1 MTNLAFFAA
10 LTGLHLAV
18 LQFSYF
24 FLLLINVTS
33 TYITYMT
40 VVISWMLGTLIGLVL
55 PRLNGSLAMVLG
67 VVGYYASYAW
77 VVNYPLSPTTLPLA
91 AVGVAITGL
100 WAGRFFVVMRPLFKR
115 VDRMFFH
122 ENNGFLVGIIA
133 VFVGFSMAGRPFL
146 LWTPLL
152 SVIVLLAHMLWL
164 GAHHQHPGL
173 SLLWSGASRSHTLG
187 ND

>member
-1 MTNLAFFAA
+1 MTNLALFAS
-10 LTGLHLAV
+10 LTGFHLAV

-40 VVISWMLGTLIGLVL
+40 VVIAWMLGTLIGLVL
-55 PRLNGSLAMVLG
+55 PHLNAGLAMVLG
-67 VVGYYASYAW
+67 VAGYYAAYAW
-77 VVNYPLSPTTLPLA
+77 VINNPLSPSTLPLA
-91 AVGVAITGL
+91 AIGVAITGL
-100 WAGRFFVVMRPLFKR
+100 WAGRFFVVMRPLFVR

-133 VFVGFSMAGRPFL
+133 VFVGFSLAGRPFL

-152 SVIVLLAHMLWL
+152 SVIVLLAHMTWL
-164 GAHHQHPGL
+164 GARHQHPDL
-173 SLLWSGASRSHTLG
+173 SLLVFAPARGRGQT
-187 ND
+187 DD

>member
-1 MTNLAFFAA
+1 MTNLALFAA
-10 LTGLHLAV
+10 LTGFHLAV

-40 VVISWMLGTLIGLVL
+40 VVIAWMLGTLIGLVL
-55 PRLNGSLAMVLG
+55 PRLNGGLAMVLG
-67 VVGYYASYAW
+67 VAGYYAAYAW
-77 VVNYPLSPTTLPLA
+77 VINNPLAPATLPLA

-100 WAGRFFVVMRPLFKR
+100 WAGRFFIVMRPLFVR

-122 ENNGFLVGIIA
+122 ENNGFLIGIIA
-133 VFVGFSMAGRPFL
+133 VFMGFTLAGRPFL

-164 GAHHQHPGL
+164 GAHHQHPDLG
-173 SLLWSGASRSHTLG
+173 LLWLGANRKRAPG